1 MAELVQD
8 VSKQNYD
15 GLIGGTYP
23 HIITGGVTL
32 AAGSGQLK
40 RGTVLGKVT
49 ASGNYTIAD
58 SSKTDGSQI
67 GSAILID
74 DTDATEAI
82 NAEVY
87 LTGMFN
93 AEKLTFGGSD
103 TREKQE
109 DNLRNYGI
117 YLTTLK

>member
-32 AAGSGQLK
+32 AAGSGKLK

-49 ASGNYTIAD
+49 ESGNYTIAD
-58 SSKTDGSQI
+58 SSKSDGSQI
-67 GSAILID
+67 GSAILIE
-74 DTDATEAI
+74 DTDATKAVK
-82 NAEVY
+82 AEVY